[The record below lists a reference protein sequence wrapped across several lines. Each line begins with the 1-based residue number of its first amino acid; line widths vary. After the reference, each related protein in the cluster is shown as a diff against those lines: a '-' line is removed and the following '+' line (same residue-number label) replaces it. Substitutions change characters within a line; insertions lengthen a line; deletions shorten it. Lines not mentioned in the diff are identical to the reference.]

1 VTILA
6 SDSLLKI
13 IDEFKKTN
21 SYEDEDYTLPLDTD
35 EVSDLS
41 RVIEAE
47 INLIEGNIDEI
58 EYKQM
63 IDITTRKPKA
73 TTVD

>member
-1 VTILA
+1 MTILA